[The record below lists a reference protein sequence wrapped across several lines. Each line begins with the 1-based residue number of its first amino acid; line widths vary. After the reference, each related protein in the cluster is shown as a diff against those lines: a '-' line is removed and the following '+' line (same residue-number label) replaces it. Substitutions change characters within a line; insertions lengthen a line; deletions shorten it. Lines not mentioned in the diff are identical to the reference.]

1 MVPTKMLRSAL
12 LLAACALPSF
22 SSAVEPAAAAEEH
35 SDWIPWP
42 AVEPVA
48 GSALDLSALNPEP
61 AGAHGR
67 VLVKDG
73 HFATADDGRRIRF
86 WGCNISSEQNFLSAA
101 DADTLARRLAQG
113 GVNIAR
119 LHHMDNP
126 WSVASGG
133 SIWPKDRR
141 DHSRIDPAQFDKL
154 HRLVAALKAR
164 GIYSNI
170 NLKVSKTLVLEDG
183 FPASIAQCPPFQKQV
198 DCFQRRMIELQ
209 KEYARQ
215 LLTAKNPYTGYSLA
229 EDPAV
234 AVVEIN
240 NENSLLGQR
249 TRDIGRRLDQL
260 LPEPFRSE
268 LAAFWSAWLAKKYGD
283 DATLAAAWQRGATPR
298 GPSLLGATHRWQ
310 PDAMPGTRVEI
321 VPDAAASAVELK
333 VAEVD
338 SIRWHAQA
346 YVGGLPLESGKT
358 YTLEFEAKGDTPRPL
373 QIVICRDDPR
383 WRTDKWRTRG
393 LNAPT
398 EIGADWTSLKFV
410 FVAHSTVDVPSRL
423 SLIIGHKPGTVSVRN
438 LKLTPGAEGTGL
450 LPGQSARAGTVPL
463 PTAPAAAQWADWISF
478 LIETEVAYANELR
491 DFLRHD
497 LGVCAPIICSQMNY
511 GGIAGLAREQSM
523 DFADAHYYWQHP
535 DFGGPTHGWNPKYW
549 ATVNT
554 PQLAEFG
561 DRWFGEIGGIAQ
573 LRVSGKPFS
582 VSEIDHPF
590 PHDFGCEMYPTIATY
605 GGLQDWDALYPFD
618 MVEGF
623 NPDPNS
629 GAKTFFDQ
637 YRNPGRWGFAPF
649 ATLTFRNGLV
659 PPAPAAKEL
668 RIGAPLW
675 GEEAHVDVLWL
686 RHLPGQ
692 PIGFLT
698 DRLSV
703 SDRPLGG
710 GEPAR
715 VEQTGTPA
723 ETTIRLVQAPRGPVY
738 VAAADQ
744 SATATGFIGG
754 ARISAGALAVE
765 CPRFGLDFAAVT
777 AVALDGG
784 KLAESRRVLV
794 TLVART
800 ENPGMVWDA
809 VRKSVSDRWGHGPMT
824 AEPVPATIT
833 LAGAA
838 GAKVYALAP
847 DGSRAKTIETRSAAG
862 ALTFTACAADRTIH
876 YEIVRQ

>member
-1 MVPTKMLRSAL
+1 MISSPVLRCAPLCAAL
-12 LLAACALPSF
+12 VLPGL
-22 SSAVEPAAAAEEH
+22 VRAAEDT
-35 SDWIPWP
+35 SGWIPWP
-42 AVEPVA
+42 TLEPVA
-48 GSALDLSALNPEP
+48 GSALDLSGLNAVP

-67 VLVKDG
+67 VVVRDG
-73 HFATADDGRRIRF
+73 HFVTAGDGRRIRF

-101 DADTLARRLAQG
+101 EADTLARRLAQG

-133 SIWPKDRR
+133 SIWPQDRP
-141 DHSRIDPAQFDKL
+141 DHTRIDPAQLDKL

-170 NLKVSKTLVLEDG
+170 NLKVSKTLGPEDG
-183 FPASIAQCPPFQKQV
+183 FPPSIAQTPPFQKQV
-198 DCFQRRMIELQ
+198 DYFQPRMVELQ

-249 TRDIGRRLDQL
+249 TRDIGRRLEQL
-260 LPEPFRSE
+260 LPEPFRTE
-268 LAAFWSAWLAKKYGD
+268 LAQRWSAWLARKYTD
-283 DATLAAAWQRGATPR
+283 DATLALAWRAGATPR
-298 GPSLLGATHRWQ
+298 GPSLLGAAHRWR
-310 PDAMPGTRVEI
+310 PDVLPGNRVEI
-321 VPDAAASAVELK
+321 VAGADVTAVELK
-333 VAEVD
+333 VVEVD
-338 SIRWHAQA
+338 SIRWHTEA
-346 YVGGLPLESGKT
+346 YVGGLPLEKDQT
-358 YTLEFEAKGDTPRPL
+358 YTLEFEAKADAPRPL
-373 QIVICRDDPR
+373 QVVISRDDPR

-393 LNAPT
+393 LNTTT
-398 EIGADWTSLKFV
+398 EIGPDWTPLKFV

-423 SLIIGHKPGTVSVRN
+423 SLIVGHKLGTVAVRN
-438 LKLTPGAEGTGL
+438 LKLSPGAERTGL
-450 LPGQSARAGTVPL
+450 RPGESARAGTVPI
-463 PTAPAAAQWADWISF
+463 PTEPSVAQWRDWISF
-478 LIETEVAYANELR
+478 LIETEVEYANDMRNFLR
-491 DFLRHD
+491 DE
-497 LGVCAPIICSQMNY
+497 LGVRAPIICTQMNY

-535 DFGGPTHGWNPKYW
+535 DFGGPTHAWNNKYW
-549 ATVNT
+549 ATLNT
-554 PQLAEFG
+554 PQLAEFE

-618 MVEGF
+618 MVEGAG
-623 NPDPNS
+623 PTERE

-637 YRNPGRWGFAPF
+637 YRNPARWGFAVF
-649 ATLTFRNGLV
+649 ATRAFRLGLV

-668 RIGAPLW
+668 LVGAPLW

-686 RHLPGQ
+686 RLLPDQ

-703 SDRPLGG
+703 RDRPLAP

-715 VEQTGTPA
+715 VVQSGTPA
-723 ETTIRLVQAPRGPVY
+723 ETAIRLVRAPQGPVY

-744 SATATGFIGG
+744 AATATGFIGG
-754 ARISAGALAVE
+754 ASVVAGALKVD
-765 CPRFGLDFAAVT
+765 CGRFGFDFAAVT
-777 AVALDGG
+777 AVTLDGAAFG
-784 KLAESRRVLV
+784 TSRRMLV
-794 TLVART
+794 TVVGRT
-800 ENPGMVWDA
+800 ENPGMEWDA
-809 VRKSVSDRWGHGPMT
+809 VRQSVGDRWGHGPMT
-824 AEPVPATIT
+824 AEPVPATIA

-838 GAKVYALAP
+838 GATVYALAP
-847 DGSRAKTIETRSAAG
+847 DGTRAKRVEARAADG
-862 ALTFTACAADRTIH
+862 ALVFTARAADRTIH
-876 YEIVRQ
+876 YEIVRE